1 MNNLKDLRIKDGID
15 FFLELKMLG
24 WWAFVYIASKFV
36 KNGAVIASGLTLRC
50 DGIAHRAAFKFNMLT
65 ITILPSRIKEII
77 PKQNTDLANKIS
89 INGGLIISKYY
100 KDTLN
105 FKEQMSGCVWRD
117 RLQALFSDM
126 VV

>member
-1 MNNLKDLRIKDGID
+1 
-15 FFLELKMLG
+15 
-24 WWAFVYIASKFV
+24 
-36 KNGAVIASGLTLRC
+36 
-50 DGIAHRAAFKFNMLT
+50 MLT

-77 PKQNTDLANKIS
+77 PKQNTDLANQIS

-100 KDTLN
+100 KDALN
-105 FKEQMSGCVWRD
+105 FKEQMSECVWRD

>member
-1 MNNLKDLRIKDGID
+1 
-15 FFLELKMLG
+15 
-24 WWAFVYIASKFV
+24 
-36 KNGAVIASGLTLRC
+36 
-50 DGIAHRAAFKFNMLT
+50 MLT

-77 PKQNTDLANKIS
+77 LKQNTDLANQIS

>member
-1 MNNLKDLRIKDGID
+1 M
-15 FFLELKMLG
+15 
-24 WWAFVYIASKFV
+24 
-36 KNGAVIASGLTLRC
+36 
-50 DGIAHRAAFKFNMLT
+50 
-65 ITILPSRIKEII
+65 
-77 PKQNTDLANKIS
+77 ANQIS

-126 VV
+126 VVLTTSYSKSDAKKNKKLNS